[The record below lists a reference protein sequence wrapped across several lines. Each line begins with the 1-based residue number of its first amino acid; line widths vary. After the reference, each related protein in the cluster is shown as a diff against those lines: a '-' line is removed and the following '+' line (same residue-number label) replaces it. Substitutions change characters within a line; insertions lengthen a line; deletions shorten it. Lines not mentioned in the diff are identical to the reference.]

1 MIVGS
6 TANQVVSSLVGLE
19 CTTVTFLDA
28 LTFRAVQTFD
38 ITRKTLVIAILIV
51 SLDQSFNIVDN
62 LLQKVEIF
70 LNLSENVNTVLTI
83 GPVLPVLC
91 NFLHLE
97 LSDFFKVILP
107 CSKLIWSLSDVSI
120 TLRILSKL
128 S

>member
-6 TANQVVSSLVGLE
+6 AANQVVSSIVGLE
-19 CTTVTFLDA
+19 STAVTFLDA
-28 LTFRAVQTFD
+28 LTFWAVLTFN

-70 LNLSENVNTVLTI
+70 RNLCENVNTVLTI

-91 NFLHLE
+91 NFLHFE
-97 LSDFFKVILP
+97 LSDFFKVIFP
-107 CSKLIWSLSDVSI
+107 CSELIWSFSCI
-120 TLRILSKL
+120 GIGILSKL